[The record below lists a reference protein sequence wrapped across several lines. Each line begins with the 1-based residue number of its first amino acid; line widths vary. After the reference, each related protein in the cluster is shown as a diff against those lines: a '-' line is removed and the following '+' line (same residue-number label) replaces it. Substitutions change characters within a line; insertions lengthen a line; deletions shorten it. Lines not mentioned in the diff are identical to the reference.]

1 MNIQCDRCKK
11 IYPDSEDTIVSN
23 KDSPIEY
30 HLCGYCGLILRDFIE
45 GNIELK
51 TIGKHEQGQNYY
63 NKVMDDYF
71 DSIDDNMQLIE

>member
-11 IYPDSEDTIVSN
+11 IYPDSEDTVI
-23 KDSPIEY
+23 KDSLREY
-30 HLCGYCGLILRDFIE
+30 HLCGYCGIILQDFIE
-45 GNIELK
+45 ENIELK
-51 TIGKHEQGQNYY
+51 TIGKHEQEQNDY